1 MPIIF
6 RKLDEAVASDR
17 NLSGPAL
24 RLYVLMLQ
32 RAHIETRQVK
42 IHIGTVA
49 KLYDRS
55 PRTVQRWL
63 SFLVAEGLIER
74 IFCKN
79 KANPRWNDKSLF
91 IIHGN
96 GAKRYENSEYAKITN
111 KQKMSPGGDTQCH
124 ELVTPS
130 VTQASPK

>member
-1 MPIIF
+1 MAIIF

-17 NLSGPAL
+17 DLSGQAL
-24 RLYVLMLQ
+24 RLYILMLQ
-32 RAHIETRQVK
+32 LAHFETRQVK

-63 SFLVAEGLIER
+63 NFLVTEGLIER

-79 KANPRWNDKSLF
+79 EANPRWNDKSLF

-96 GAKRYENSEYAKITN
+96 DAKRY
-111 KQKMSPGGDTQCH
+111 
-124 ELVTPS
+124 S
-130 VTQASPK
+130 VS